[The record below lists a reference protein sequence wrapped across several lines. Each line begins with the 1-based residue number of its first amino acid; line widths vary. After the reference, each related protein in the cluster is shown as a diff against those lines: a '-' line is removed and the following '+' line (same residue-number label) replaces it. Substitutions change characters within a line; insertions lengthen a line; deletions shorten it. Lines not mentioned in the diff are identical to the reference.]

1 MGRRL
6 CTIFDLLHP
15 DLSDKVKQKQSKILQ
30 PHQKACN
37 FSTGDK
43 IYAKN
48 YLGSPSWVPGTIV
61 KVTGPL
67 SYHVV
72 TKNGIEIHRHADQL
86 HPRSLKTPTP
96 LIQISEKEKDIPDDD
111 FHFPIRTPLRTY
123 TTGQPSLPSRALSPT
138 PTVPL
143 CRSN

>member
-15 DLSDKVKQKQSKILQ
+15 DLSDKVKQKQSKIPQ
-30 PHQKACN
+30 PHQKPCN
-37 FSTGDK
+37 FSIGDK

-86 HPRSLKTPTP
+86 CPRSLNSNT
-96 LIQISEKEKDIPDDD
+96 
-111 FHFPIRTPLRTY
+111 TY
-123 TTGQPSLPSRALSPT
+123 
-138 PTVPL
+138 
-143 CRSN
+143 SNFRERKRHT